1 MSTES
6 LPPPEPLDTR
16 HLPRS
21 PFLTTVNRY
30 FDRAAA
36 LTSHPGGL
44 LEQVKC
50 CNAVYRMRFPVKRDD
65 GSIEVVEAYRAE
77 HSHHRTPTKG
87 GIRFSLDV
95 TQDEVIALA
104 GLMTYKCSIVGV
116 PFGGAKGG
124 VRVDSHA
131 ISDGFRERL
140 VRRYTTELYKKNFI
154 GPAIDVPAPDYGTGE
169 REMAWIADTY
179 TMLAHNELHP
189 YACVTGKPLSLH
201 GIPGRKEAT
210 GMGVY
215 YGIRECLSHAD
226 DMGAIG
232 LTVGTAGK
240 QVVIQGLGNVGYHAA
255 KFLQTDGGAVI
266 VAIAEKEGGI
276 HNPGG
281 LDVEAVHQH
290 LRATGSILNF
300 PGAKNI
306 RTAAETLELPC
317 DILVPAALENQIT
330 TANAPRIKAKIIA
343 EAANGP
349 VTADADELLR
359 QRGVLI
365 IPDIYLNA
373 GGVTVSY
380 FEWLKNLSHVSFGR
394 MSSKHDALNNRALL
408 DAVEKLTGRSVDEA
422 ERQLILK
429 GPQEIDYVY
438 SALADTMAYSY
449 NRIREAWKSQGI
461 SDLRTTA
468 FYLAIDRVARSY
480 LALGIFP

>member
-1 MSTES
+1 MES
-6 LPPPEPLDTR
+6 MDTR
-16 HLPRS
+16 LLPRS
-21 PFLTTVNRY
+21 PFLTSVNRY

-36 LTSHPGGL
+36 LTGHPRGL
-44 LEQVKC
+44 LDQVKC

-65 GSIEVVEAYRAE
+65 GTIEVVEAYRAE

-87 GIRFSLDV
+87 GIRFSLGV

-169 REMAWIADTY
+169 QEMAWIADTY
-179 TMLAHNELHP
+179 TMLSHNELHP

-210 GMGVY
+210 GLGVY
-215 YGIRECLSHAD
+215 YGIRECMSRAE
-226 DMGAIG
+226 DMQAIG
-232 LTVGTAGK
+232 LTTGTAGK
-240 QVVIQGLGNVGYHAA
+240 RMIVQGLGNVGYHAA
-255 KFLQTDGGAVI
+255 KFLQQEGNALI
-266 VAIAEKEGGI
+266 IAIAEKEGGI
-276 HNPGG
+276 FNPKG
-281 LDVEAVHQH
+281 LDVEAVSQH
-290 LRATGSILNF
+290 LRQTKSIHNF
-300 PGAKNI
+300 PGAQNI
-306 RTAAETLELPC
+306 ATPGEVLEMDC
-317 DILVPAALENQIT
+317 DVLVPAALENQIT
-330 TANAPRIKAKIIA
+330 IDNAERIRAKIVA

-349 VTADADELLR
+349 VTDAADDILR
-359 QRGVLI
+359 KRGVFI
-365 IPDIYLNA
+365 IPDIFLNA

-394 MSSKHDALNNRALL
+394 MSSKHEELNNRHIL
-408 DAVEKLTGRSVDEA
+408 DAVEKLAGRSVEPD

-429 GPQEIDYVY
+429 GPQEIDYVS
-438 SALADTMAYSY
+438 SALADTMSYSY
-449 NRIREAWKSQGI
+449 NRIRDTWKSHGI

-468 FYLAIDRVARSY
+468 FYLAIDRIARSY

>member
-1 MSTES
+1 MDLTD
-6 LPPPEPLDTR
+6 PPPP
-16 HLPRS
+16 PRS
-21 PFLTTVNRY
+21 TFLASVGHY
-30 FDRAAA
+30 FDRAARF
-36 LTSHPGGL
+36 TTHPAGL

-65 GSIEVVEAYRAE
+65 GTIEVVEAFRAE

-104 GLMTYKCSIVGV
+104 GLMTYKCAIVGV

-124 VRVDSHA
+124 VRVDAHA

-179 TMLAHNELHP
+179 TTLAQNELHP

-201 GIPGRKEAT
+201 GIPGRREAT
-210 GMGVY
+210 GLGVY
-215 YGIRECLSHAD
+215 YGIRECLANAED
-226 DMGAIG
+226 LAPLG
-232 LTVGTAGK
+232 LTAGVAGK
-240 QVVIQGLGNVGYHAA
+240 RVVIQGLGNVGYHAA
-255 KFLQTDGGAVI
+255 KFLQQDGGARVI
-266 VAIAEKEGGI
+266 AIAEKEGGI
-276 HNPGG
+276 HRAEG
-281 LDVEAVHQH
+281 LDVEAVSQH
-290 LRATGSILNF
+290 LRATKSILNF
-300 PGAKNI
+300 PGARNLN
-306 RTAAETLELPC
+306 ASAETLELDC

-330 TANAPRIKAKIIA
+330 TENAARIRARIVA

-349 VTADADELLR
+349 VTAEADEILR
-359 QRGVLI
+359 ARGILV

-394 MSSKHDALNNRALL
+394 MSSKHEALNNRHLL
-408 DAVEKLTGRSVDEA
+408 DAVEKLTGRTVEDA
-422 ERQLILK
+422 ERALILK
-429 GPQEIDYVY
+429 GPQELDYVQA
-438 SALADTMAYSY
+438 ALADTMANSY
-449 NRIREAWKSQGI
+449 NWIRETWKSRNLP
-461 SDLRTTA
+461 DLRTTA
-468 FYLAIDRVARSY
+468 FHLAIDRVAQSY

>member
-1 MSTES
+1 MESTD
-6 LPPPEPLDTR
+6 PQHP
-16 HLPRS
+16 PRS
-21 PFLTTVNRY
+21 PFLTSVGHY
-30 FDRAAA
+30 FDRAAR
-36 LTSHPGGL
+36 LTSHAPGL

-65 GSIEVVEAYRAE
+65 GSIEVVEAFRAE
-77 HSHHRTPTKG
+77 HSHHRMPTKG

-104 GLMTYKCSIVGV
+104 GLMTYKCAIVGV

-154 GPAIDVPAPDYGTGE
+154 GPALDVPAPDYGTGE

-179 TMLAHNELHP
+179 TTLAQNELHP

-201 GIPGRKEAT
+201 GIPGRREAT
-210 GMGVY
+210 GLGVY
-215 YGIRECLSHAD
+215 YGIRECLAYGED
-226 DMGAIG
+226 VKPLG
-232 LTVGTAGK
+232 LPEGVAGK
-240 QVVIQGLGNVGYHAA
+240 RVVIQGLGNVGYHAA
-255 KFLQTDGGAVI
+255 KFLQQEGGAVI
-266 VAIAEKEGGI
+266 TAIAEKEGGI
-276 HNPGG
+276 YRPEGM
-281 LDVEAVHQH
+281 DVEAVSQH

-300 PGAKNI
+300 PGATNI
-306 RTAAETLELPC
+306 ATAGEVLELDC

-330 TANAPRIKAKIIA
+330 VENAPRIQARIVA

-349 VTADADELLR
+349 VTAGADKILR
-359 QRGVLI
+359 QRGILV

-394 MSSKHDALNNRALL
+394 MSSKHEALNNRHLL
-408 DAVEKLTGRSVDEA
+408 DAVEKLTGRSVDDA
-422 ERQLILK
+422 ERRLILK
-429 GPQEIDYVY
+429 GPQELDYVQA
-438 SALADTMAYSY
+438 ALADTMANSY
-449 NRIREAWKSQGI
+449 TWIRAAWKSREIQ
-461 SDLRTTA
+461 DLRTTA
-468 FYLAIDRVARSY
+468 FHLAIDRVARSY

>member
-1 MSTES
+1 MDSTE
-6 LPPPEPLDTR
+6 TR
-16 HLPRS
+16 TLERS
-21 PFLTTVNRY
+21 TFLTSVGHY
-30 FDRAAA
+30 FDRAAR
-36 LTSHPGGL
+36 LTPHPAGL

-65 GSIEVVEAYRAE
+65 GAIEVVEAFRAE

-104 GLMTYKCSIVGV
+104 GLMTYKCAIVGV
-116 PFGGAKGG
+116 PFGGAKRG

-154 GPAIDVPAPDYGTGE
+154 GPAVDVPAPDYGTGE

-179 TMLAHNELHP
+179 TTLAQNELHP

-201 GIPGRKEAT
+201 GIPGRREAT
-210 GMGVY
+210 GLGVY
-215 YGIRECLSHAD
+215 YGIRECLANAD
-226 DMGAIG
+226 DLQPLG
-232 LTVGTAGK
+232 LTTGIAGK
-240 QVVIQGLGNVGYHAA
+240 RVIIQGLGNVGYHAA
-255 KFLQTDGGAVI
+255 KFLQQEGGAVI
-266 VAIAEKEGGI
+266 TAIAEKEGGI
-276 HNPGG
+276 FRATG
-281 LDVEAVHQH
+281 LDVEAVAQH
-290 LRATGSILNF
+290 LRANKSILNF
-300 PGAKNI
+300 PGAQNI
-306 RTAAETLELPC
+306 ATPGEVLELDC

-330 TANAPRIKAKIIA
+330 ADNAPRIRARIVA

-349 VTADADELLR
+349 VTAEADDILR
-359 QRGVLI
+359 QRGILV

-394 MSSKHDALNNRALL
+394 MSSKHEALNNRHLL
-408 DAVEKLTGRSVDEA
+408 DAVEKLTGRTVEDA
-422 ERQLILK
+422 GRQLILK
-429 GPQEIDYVY
+429 GPQELDYVQA
-438 SALADTMAYSY
+438 ALADTMANSY
-449 NRIREAWKSQGI
+449 NWIREAWKSRGI
-461 SDLRTTA
+461 ADLRTTA
-468 FYLAIDRVARSY
+468 FYLAIDRIARSY

>member
-1 MSTES
+1 MDS
-6 LPPPEPLDTR
+6 LDPRPPS
-16 HLPRS
+16 RS
-21 PFLTTVNRY
+21 PFLASVGNY
-30 FDRAAA
+30 FDRAAQ
-36 LTSHPGGL
+36 LTSHPPGL
-44 LEQVKC
+44 LAQVKC

-65 GSIEVVEAYRAE
+65 GEIEVVEAYRAE
-77 HSHHRTPTKG
+77 HSHHRSPTKG

-95 TQDEVIALA
+95 NQDEVIALA
-104 GLMTYKCSIVGV
+104 ALMTYKCAIVGV

-131 ISDGFRERL
+131 ISPGFRERL
-140 VRRYTTELYKKNFI
+140 VRRYTAELFKKNFI

-169 REMAWIADTY
+169 QEMAWIADTY
-179 TMLAHNELHP
+179 ATLAQHELHP

-210 GMGVY
+210 GLGVF
-215 YGIRECLSHAD
+215 YGIRECLANAD
-226 DMGAIG
+226 DMRPLG
-232 LTVGTAGK
+232 LSPGVAGK
-240 QVVIQGLGNVGYHAA
+240 RVIIQGLGNVGYHAA
-255 KFLQTDGGAVI
+255 KFLQQEGDARI

-276 HNPGG
+276 HDPAG
-281 LDVEAVHQH
+281 LDVEAVFQH
-290 LRATGSILNF
+290 LRATGSILDF
-300 PGAKNI
+300 PGARKVA
-306 RTAAETLELPC
+306 TPGEVLEMEC

-330 TANAPRIKAKIIA
+330 TENAGRIRAKIIA

-349 VTADADELLR
+349 VTDEADDLLR

-394 MSSKHDALNNRALL
+394 MSSKHETVNNRLL
-408 DAVEKLTGRSVDEA
+408 LNIVEKLTGRSVDDD

-438 SALADTMAYSY
+438 SALGDTMTFSY
-449 NRIREAWKSQGI
+449 QRIREAWKTRGHA
-461 SDLRTTA
+461 DLRTTA
-468 FYLAIDRVARSY
+468 FYLAVDRIARSY
-480 LALGIFP
+480 LALGLFP

>member
-1 MSTES
+1 M
-6 LPPPEPLDTR
+6 EPVDTR
-16 HLPRS
+16 LTPRS
-21 PFLTTVNRY
+21 PFLTTVSQY
-30 FDRAAA
+30 FDRAAR
-36 LTSHPGGL
+36 LTSHSPGL

-65 GSIEVVEAYRAE
+65 GTIEVVEAYRAE

-104 GLMTYKCSIVGV
+104 GLMTYKCAVVGV
-116 PFGGAKGG
+116 PFGGAKGA
-124 VRVDSHA
+124 VRVDTHA

-140 VRRYTTELYKKNFI
+140 VRRYTTELFKKNFI

-179 TMLAHNELHP
+179 SILAHNELHP
-189 YACVTGKPLSLH
+189 YACVTGKPLTLH

-210 GMGVY
+210 GLGVF

-226 DMGAIG
+226 DMQALG
-232 LTVGTAGK
+232 LTTGIAGK
-240 QVVIQGLGNVGYHAA
+240 RVVVQGLGNVGYHAA
-255 KFLQTDGGAVI
+255 KFLQQEGGALI
-266 VAIAEKEGGI
+266 IAIAEKEGGI
-276 HNPGG
+276 YNPHG
-281 LDVEAVHQH
+281 LDVEAVFQH
-290 LRATGSILNF
+290 LKDRRSILDF

-306 RTAAETLELPC
+306 ATPGEVLELEC

-330 TANAPRIKAKIIA
+330 VDNAPRIRAKLIA

-349 VTADADELLR
+349 VTDAADDILR
-359 QRGVLI
+359 QRGIFI

-394 MSSKHDALNNRALL
+394 MSSKHEELNNRHLL
-408 DAVEKLTGRSVDEA
+408 EAVEKLTGKSLESS
-422 ERQLILK
+422 ERQLILR
-429 GPQEIDYVY
+429 GPHEIDYVY
-438 SALADTMAYSY
+438 AALADTMSFSY
-449 NRIREAWKSQGI
+449 NWIREAWKTRKI

-468 FYLAIDRVARSY
+468 FYLAIDRIAHSY

>member
-1 MSTES
+1 M
-6 LPPPEPLDTR
+6 DTR
-16 HLPRS
+16 LTPRS
-21 PFLTTVNRY
+21 PFLTSVSRY
-30 FDRAAA
+30 FDGAAK
-36 LTSHPGGL
+36 LTDHPPGL

-104 GLMTYKCSIVGV
+104 GLMTYKCAVVGV
-116 PFGGAKGG
+116 PFGGAKGA

-140 VRRYTTELYKKNFI
+140 VRRYTTELFKKNFI

-179 TMLAHNELHP
+179 SMLAHNELHP
-189 YACVTGKPLSLH
+189 YACVTGKPLTLH

-210 GMGVY
+210 GLGVF

-226 DMGAIG
+226 DMQTLG
-232 LTVGTAGK
+232 LTPGIAGK
-240 QVVIQGLGNVGYHAA
+240 RVVVQGLGNVGYHAA
-255 KFLQTDGGAVI
+255 KFLQQEGGALI
-266 VAIAEKEGGI
+266 IAIAEKEGGI
-276 HNPGG
+276 HNSLG
-281 LDVEAVHQH
+281 LDVDAVFQH
-290 LRATGSILNF
+290 LKARRSILDF
-300 PGAKNI
+300 PGARNI
-306 RTAAETLELPC
+306 ATPGEVLELEC

-330 TANAPRIKAKIIA
+330 EDNAPRIRAKIIA

-349 VTADADELLR
+349 VTAGADEILR
-359 QRGVLI
+359 ERGVFI

-394 MSSKHDALNNRALL
+394 MSSKHEALNNRHLL
-408 DAVEKLTGRSVDEA
+408 DAVEKLTGKSLDGG
-422 ERQLILK
+422 ERKLILR

-438 SALADTMAYSY
+438 AALADTMGFSY
-449 NRIREAWKSQGI
+449 NWIREAWKSRTLP
-461 SDLRTTA
+461 DLRTAA
-468 FYLAIDRVARSY
+468 FYLAIDRIARSY